1 MNIIIEIQ
9 NVSCPNQM
17 LAATLFAGYKCIGVQ
32 MLLGALPPT
41 NKCVGVQM
49 LIKIYLFG
57 GRFFVRNEV
66 KMKVENGKFYFIK
79 DEFFDIFKGYKL
91 MENKENGNK
100 RPCYFCF
107 NDLENEQIIW
117 FVPISSKVEKYKS
130 IYENKKNTRKKVYNF
145 VFGKVLGKEKTFLV
159 QNIFPT
165 TEEYIE
171 SKYQNKA
178 QDVEI
183 TESLKE
189 EIIETSMNV
198 IKLAKKGINIPFYD
212 ILEMKNILLK

>member
-1 MNIIIEIQ
+1 
-9 NVSCPNQM
+9 
-17 LAATLFAGYKCIGVQ
+17 
-32 MLLGALPPT
+32 
-41 NKCVGVQM
+41 
-49 LIKIYLFG
+49 
-57 GRFFVRNEV
+57 
-66 KMKVENGKFYFIK
+66 MKVESGKFYFIK
-79 DEFFDIFKGYKL
+79 DKFFDVFKGYKL

-107 NDLENEQIIW
+107 NDPEDEEIIW
-117 FVPISSKVEKYKS
+117 FVLISSKVDKYRK
-130 IYENKKNTRKKVYNF
+130 IYESKKKTRKKVYNF
-145 VFGKVLGKEKTFLV
+145 VFGKVLGKEKAFLI

-171 SKYQNKA
+171 SKYKNKK

-183 TESLKE
+183 AESLKE

-212 ILEMKNILLK
+212 IIEMKNILLEK